1 MNLSFF
7 IEDDPDATTIEFDAD
22 ADANA
27 EAEAGTEAGVTEDDA
42 IEAFRIF

>member
-7 IEDDPDATTIEFDAD
+7 IEGDPDATTIEFGAE
-22 ADANA
+22 A
-27 EAEAGTEAGVTEDDA
+27 EAEAGAEAGITVDDA

>member
-22 ADANA
+22 A
-27 EAEAGTEAGVTEDDA
+27 EAELEPEAGITVDDA

>member
-7 IEDDPDATTIEFDAD
+7 IEGDPDATTIEFDAE
-22 ADANA
+22 ADAG
-27 EAEAGTEAGVTEDDA
+27 AEAGITVDDA